1 MTLYLT
7 NWGMSTAARQSA
19 ALIRNGSALRVATY
33 AQQRADACHINA
45 VTVDSIHS
53 SGFGQGKIV
62 HGYLLGVPCPAG
74 GRHA

>member
-53 SGFGQGKIV
+53 SGFGQGKLA
-62 HGYLLGVPCPAG
+62 HGYLIGAPADE
-74 GRHA
+74 A